1 MYPYM
6 QTYKNTSGI
15 NDIKLICTKLLCRSA
30 MDIRAQQ
37 ISLFHVFVYY
47 LVDSHLIVPGALT
60 VHTLKVLNKNRK

>member
-15 NDIKLICTKLLCRSA
+15 NDIKLILTKLLCRSA
-30 MDIRAQQ
+30 MDIGAQQ
-37 ISLFHVFVYY
+37 ISLFHVFVFY

-60 VHTLKVLNKNRK
+60 VHNVEGLG